1 MTLRLTPLALTL
13 AISAGLV
20 AIPACKKSKFAPP
33 ASSST
38 EPSPSPGPAPGTGA
52 GAREPGAP
60 TTPVFSA
67 SHPQAAAMREASM
80 MNAKQIGMG
89 LHAFHDTNQALP
101 AGYATKDGKP
111 GLSWRVALL
120 PYIEEENLFRQ
131 FKLDEPWDSPH
142 NKSLVTKMPKLY
154 APPRQDTFGYTFYRG
169 FTGPDTALQPRQA
182 TAKAGELLK
191 GVSLTQITDGTSN
204 TILVAEAYDPVIWTK
219 PDELE
224 FTPGSVPKLGGVFQA
239 GAVVLLADGSV
250 RFVRPSLPQKT
261 LASAIQINDGQLVNW
276 DE

>member
-1 MTLRLTPLALTL
+1 MPLRLTSLALTL

-38 EPSPSPGPAPGTGA
+38 EPSPSPGPGA

-60 TTPVFSA
+60 TSPVFSA
-67 SHPQAAAMREASM
+67 SNPLAAAMREASM

-169 FTGPDTALQPRQA
+169 FTGPGTALQPRQA

-224 FTPGSVPKLGGVFQA
+224 FTPGSVPKLGGVFQS
-239 GAVVLLADGSV
+239 GAVVLFADGSV
-250 RFVRPSLPQKT
+250 RFARPSLPQKT
-261 LASAIQINDGQLVNW
+261 LASAIQVNDGGIVNW
-276 DE
+276 EE